1 MMKKAN
7 PTLEGQLLEYLESAP
22 DEKSE
27 VMWNVL
33 QHLRARQRGE
43 TIENPTI
50 EGRIAEYFETASLEK
65 AEVLFNIVELKLGK
79 RMERDA
85 EEAAAEVE
93 EPKETAAKAKR
104 PRPEGKARVRSA
116 APDPAPIISAAPP
129 AEPAR
134 AEPIP
139 AAEPAQT
146 ENASIRRVPEPRP
159 EAQVIEVPVKEP
171 IIVPDEDLSAPEAS
185 SPDLEDLP
193 PEISDDLSGDL
204 SLVELDDPVIAEIDV
219 A

>member
-65 AEVLFNIVELKLGK
+65 AEVLFNIIELKLGK
-79 RMERDA
+79 RMERGA
-85 EEAAAEVE
+85 EEIAVEAEAPNPARSKRTHTE
-93 EPKETAAKAKR
+93 GKGKAKAK
-104 PRPEGKARVRSA
+104 AA
-116 APDPAPIISAAPP
+116 APSLIPAQAASASAP
-129 AEPAR
+129 AER
-134 AEPIP
+134 AGTGNRAPE
-139 AAEPAQT
+139 T
-146 ENASIRRVPEPRP
+146 RVETR
-159 EAQVIEVPVKEP
+159 VIEASMREP
-171 IIVPDEDLSAPEAS
+171 IIVPDDDLGALDASAPEM
-185 SPDLEDLP
+185 DDLP
-193 PEISDDLSGDL
+193 PEISDDLLDADL
-204 SLVELDDPVIAEIDV
+204 SQTELDGPVTAEVDV

>member
-1 MMKKAN
+1 MKKAN

-65 AEVLFNIVELKLGK
+65 AEVLFNIIELKLGK
-79 RMERDA
+79 RMERGA
-85 EEAAAEVE
+85 EEIAVEAEAPNPAR
-93 EPKETAAKAKR
+93 PKRTHPEGKGKAKAKAAAPSLIPAQPASASAPAEKAGIGNR
-104 PRPEGKARVRSA
+104 APEARV
-116 APDPAPIISAAPP
+116 
-129 AEPAR
+129 
-134 AEPIP
+134 
-139 AAEPAQT
+139 T
-146 ENASIRRVPEPRP
+146 EASMR
-159 EAQVIEVPVKEP
+159 EP
-171 IIVPDEDLSAPEAS
+171 IIVPDEDLGAPDASAPEM
-185 SPDLEDLP
+185 DDLP
-193 PEISDDLSGDL
+193 PEVSDDLLDADL
-204 SLVELDDPVIAEIDV
+204 SQTELDGPVIAVVDV